1 MKDGQPEGGAWNFD
15 QENRQTFSNWFK
27 DNSPPQLNSAKT
39 VSDDITRTVATLV
52 EKEFSDHPGST
63 DNFWLPVN
71 RAESIRW
78 LKAFIRDRLPSFG
91 AYQDLMVSG
100 ESMLNHS
107 VLSPLLNLGL
117 LTPQECV
124 EAALKSY
131 ESKASPLN
139 SVEGFVRQIIGWR
152 EFINGVYWLRMP
164 EYKNVNYLQAN
175 RSLPVWFCTAETEM
189 NCLHQVLRQ
198 VIDLGYN
205 HHIQR
210 LMVLGNFLLLTGI
223 HPREV
228 DRWYLEMY
236 VDAFDWVMAANVYG
250 MILFADGGFMS
261 TKPHAASGAYI
272 NKMSD
277 YCLGCRFKPSMKT
290 GPQAC
295 PFNYLYWNFFD
306 QHGEKL
312 KPILASKQF

>member
-1 MKDGQPEGGAWNFD
+1 
-15 QENRQTFSNWFK
+15 
-27 DNSPPQLNSAKT
+27 
-39 VSDDITRTVATLV
+39 
-52 EKEFSDHPGST
+52 
-63 DNFWLPVN
+63 
-71 RAESIRW
+71 
-78 LKAFIRDRLPSFG
+78 
-91 AYQDLMVSG
+91 
-100 ESMLNHS
+100 
-107 VLSPLLNLGL
+107 
-117 LTPQECV
+117 
-124 EAALKSY
+124 
-131 ESKASPLN
+131 
-139 SVEGFVRQIIGWR
+139 
-152 EFINGVYWLRMP
+152 
-164 EYKNVNYLQAN
+164 
-175 RSLPVWFCTAETEM
+175 M